1 MNRRDFIQLS
11 GAGLAGAALARAP
24 LGQRLAASPSSLR
37 PPGSEVHL
45 RKAVMIGMVGGDLSL
60 LEKFRLLKELGY
72 DGVEL
77 DSPNDL
83 ELEHVLEAREET
95 GLEIHGVVNSVH
107 WRTPF
112 SDPDDEVLELAHAGM
127 RTALR
132 DAQAYGA
139 DTVLLVPAVVN
150 REVSYAAAYERS
162 QAEIRKVVPLA
173 EELGVTIAIENVW
186 NHFLLSPLEFAAYV
200 DSFESP
206 RVGAYFDIG
215 NIVTYGWPEQWI
227 RTLGPRIRK
236 LHVKEFSR
244 EKRDQEGLRAGF
256 RVEIGEGS
264 IEWDAVMESLREVGY
279 SGWAT
284 AEVTGGDRERLREVR
299 ERMERVLV

>member
-244 EKRDQEGLRAGF
+244 EKRDQEGFRAGF

-264 IEWDAVMESLREVGY
+264 IEWDEVMESLREVGY

>member
-1 MNRRDFIQLS
+1 MNRRNFIQLS
-11 GAGLAGAALARAP
+11 GAGLAGAALGSAP
-24 LGQRLAASPSSLR
+24 LEHAFAASGAPPILR
-37 PPGSEVHL
+37 AGEVRL
-45 RKAVMIGMVGGDLSL
+45 RKAVMLGMVQGESSL
-60 LEKFRLLKELGY
+60 LEKFRLLRQLGY

-77 DSPNDL
+77 DSPNEL
-83 ELEHVLEAREET
+83 ELAEVLEARSAT

-107 WRTPF
+107 WNAPF
-112 SDPDDEVLELAHAGM
+112 SHPDPEVLARAHAGM
-127 RTALR
+127 RTALQ
-132 DAQAYGA
+132 DAHAYGA

-150 REVSYAAAYERS
+150 RDVSYADAYRRS

-200 DSFESP
+200 DWFESA
-206 RVGAYFDIG
+206 RVRAYFDIG
-215 NIVTYGWPEQWI
+215 NIVNYGWPEQWI
-227 RTLGPRIRK
+227 RTLGPRISK

-244 EKRDQEGLRAGF
+244 EKRDQEGLWAGF

-264 IEWDAVMESLREVGY
+264 IDWQAVMAALREVGY

-284 AEVTGGDRERLREVR
+284 AEVAGGDEQRLREVR